1 MAVLSLICGL
11 VGCKESQKSE
21 KHALAQ
27 VTAVSISCGHM
38 DRSYGY
44 SFWAHKEDAGWML
57 DAECFTNH
65 YEVETVFQNRELD
78 SGDVEAL
85 FAVLEQ
91 CESVAYVENAS
102 KKTERSYST
111 TDETVYSFCLN
122 FSDGKQYVVSHRQ
135 NSLEELFYRLAEKYN
150 KA

>member
-11 VGCKESQKSE
+11 SGCKEAREPE
-21 KHALAQ
+21 KHTLAQ
-27 VTAVSISCGHM
+27 ITAVSISCGHM

-44 SFWAHKEDAGWML
+44 SFWAHKEDAGWLL

-65 YEVETVFQNRELD
+65 YEVETVFQNRALD
-78 SGDVEAL
+78 GEDVEAL
-85 FAVLEQ
+85 FADLEQ
-91 CESVAYVENAS
+91 SESIAYVENAS
-102 KKTERSYST
+102 KKTERSHSA
-111 TDETVYSFCLN
+111 TDETVYSFCLT

-135 NSLEELFYRLAEKYN
+135 NSLEELFYRLAEKYQ